1 MDLEVLVYESY
12 VRCRYFYGSHL
23 SLLHL
28 NLKKDELNCVGTRA
42 RAHARCGARR
52 GAKRRRSSTPAREKR
67 SRVSGVSVP
76 MENGLG
82 DSRVDGSHAGG
93 GRRKTKTT
101 PRDVL
106 VGGLGPGCGP
116 GRGPGR

>member
-1 MDLEVLVYESY
+1 MPIFLWIPSVAFAFE
-12 VRCRYFYGSHL
+12 F
-23 SLLHL
+23 
-28 NLKKDELNCVGTRA
+28 KKRLIELRRHTRA